1 MQSAHRSW
9 ASAITR
15 LATRQT
21 GWMLLAV
28 VVATVVAG
36 VLSEKLQMRLNF
48 VDLLPEHNKVA
59 QQFRHVQELYPEPS
73 IVMVIQGERDD
84 ITKAADSLS
93 AIVSGV
99 DGIYN
104 VDNQIPVD
112 WIIDHG
118 FVLMKPKDFDRM
130 LRVFSDPSLIGTLR
144 GFNDDYEREYTDS
157 EDNLRRDE
165 LQVAR
170 SLQGVQRSLEVLE
183 ANLKGTPGAA
193 PVSEAARAML
203 VGEPYQLSLD
213 RKMAMVLI
221 YPDVISFK
229 DTDKALA
236 IFRTV
241 QEAVAP
247 FQSAHPEVKVEF
259 TGIGPIGQA
268 EMSSIGTYTYVL
280 TLIALILIYLLIARS
295 FHGWVLPM
303 LGTIPL
309 IVGIIWT
316 MGTLQLVF
324 GTLNM
329 MTVMMGLVLLGLGI
343 DFTIHMLARYS
354 EERSQGADLETTLD
368 RTIGDTGTGVLTGAL
383 TTAAA
388 FFALMIAD
396 TKGIFEFGFA
406 AGIGVLITLMA
417 IFIALPPLLVLH
429 EKFVLRR
436 GHELHFPTQART
448 GFPIIG
454 KIASGSWHHRFPVL
468 IVFFI
473 LAGLSLW
480 ATTHTRFE
488 YDWMK
493 LEPQKEPSVQL
504 QRIIPDRFGTSDQ
517 AGWVISPTVEAA
529 RETKEK
535 LRNLPAIGDV
545 IAISDLI
552 PAPGRVDQ
560 YAPRLAV
567 FRSSLEAKKPT
578 AWKED
583 DATQLATEISRLW
596 DNLDLMSNIAFQS
609 GLDRVVRVIDEMTG
623 YRSETNSTD
632 PDALLPRLSAMLEA
646 GGDPDRSS
654 ATARDWEAAMKQMLI
669 RMTKGGDATVADLPG
684 TTRKSFLPRGGE
696 VNGPYMT
703 MVIPRKYAWTKEA
716 VDRFIDQTSPVA
728 PDLVS
733 NPLLFIV
740 MIRET
745 LLDGRNGSILAFF
758 VILILLLIHFRGPMG
773 LLATVPLIGSALM
786 MLGVMHLLG
795 MKYNYVNLIAVPI
808 ILGIGIDDGVH
819 ALHRWRKE
827 NTLGAQRVNDAYRHV
842 GRAILLTSLTT
853 MIGFGSIGL
862 YEMPAMSSF
871 GTVLFLGVGFCFIAS
886 VIVLPAVMRVLLREH
901 KKGDSSMDTT
911 KSATTVGI
919 LLLALALT
927 SGTAKAQGA
936 NEGQEWLKKLDDAER
951 VDHSYG
957 TFSQTI
963 TTSTGAQRTLKAKSW
978 SAENGDLQLMV
989 YIAPAR
995 VAGDKILQRDGG
1007 DNIWYYMK
1015 RRDVTRHFVG
1025 TARRQS
1031 AMGSDFSYEDM
1042 AQGDMTKDYTAET
1055 LGQET
1060 LDGVEC
1066 IKLKCTPTESGPS
1079 YNHIIIWAGLEDHL
1093 TRKIDYYDESGLLK
1107 TLTISN
1113 FQMID
1118 GRKMGM
1124 SMVMKNQREG
1134 SQTVIEQH
1142 EVSLKTV
1149 PDLQLFTKSV
1159 LTQEIQ

>member
-1 MQSAHRSW
+1 MESKHRSW
-9 ASAITR
+9 ATIF
-15 LATRQT
+15 T
-21 GWMLLAV
+21 GWATKRTWWVLLV
-28 VVATVVAG
+28 VLVATIITG
-36 VLSEKLQMRLNF
+36 MLSEKLELRLNM

-59 QQFRHVQELYPEPS
+59 QQFRQVQDRFPEPS
-73 IVMVIQGERDD
+73 IVMVLQGDRDN

-93 AIVSGV
+93 AIIRGV
-99 DGIYN
+99 DGVYN
-104 VDNQIPVD
+104 VDNQLPVN

-118 FVLMKPKDFDRM
+118 FTLMKPKDFDRM
-130 LRVFSDPSLIGTLR
+130 LRVFKDPSLIGTLR

-170 SLQGVQRSLEVLE
+170 SLQGVERSLEVLE
-183 ANLKGTPGAA
+183 ANLNGTPDAA

-203 VGEPYQLSLD
+203 IGEPYQLSLD
-213 RKMAMVLI
+213 RKMAMVMI
-221 YPDVISFK
+221 YPDVVSFR
-229 DTDKALA
+229 DMDRLLV
-236 IFRTV
+236 IV
-241 QEAVAP
+241 QNVEKAVAP
-247 FQSAHPEVKVEF
+247 FQAAHPEVKVEF
-259 TGIGPIGQA
+259 TGLAPIGQA
-268 EMSSIGTYTYVL
+268 EMNSVGTYTYIL

-309 IVGIIWT
+309 VVGIIWT
-316 MGTLQLVF
+316 MGVLQIVF

-354 EERSQGADLETTLD
+354 EERSQGADLETSLNRMT
-368 RTIGDTGTGVLTGAL
+368 GDTGVGVLTGAL

-406 AGIGVLITLMA
+406 AGIGVILTLLA
-417 IFIALPPLLVLH
+417 IFVALPPLLVLH
-429 EKFVLRR
+429 EKWVLRR
-436 GHELHFPTQART
+436 GRQLHFPVQARE
-448 GFPIIG
+448 GFPLIG
-454 KIASGSWHHRFPVL
+454 RIAGGSWKHRTPIL

-480 ATTHTRFE
+480 AATHTKFE

-493 LEPQKEPSVQL
+493 LEPPKSPAVRL
-504 QRIIPDRFGTSDQ
+504 QRVIPDRFGTSDQ

-535 LRNLPAIGDV
+535 LRDVPSVGDV
-545 IAISDLI
+545 IAISDLL
-552 PAPGRVDQ
+552 PAPGRVEE
-560 YAPRLAV
+560 YAPRLKA
-567 FRSSLEAKKPT
+567 FRSQLETKRPR
-578 AWKED
+578 AWKNGD
-583 DATQLATEISRLW
+583 DAELATEVSRLW
-596 DNLDLMSNIAFQS
+596 DNLDLMSNLAFQS
-609 GLDRVVRVIDEMTG
+609 GLDRVVKVIDQMTG
-623 YRSETNSTD
+623 YDSKTNSTD
-632 PDALLPRLSAMLEA
+632 KNALLPRLSAELEA
-646 GGDPDRSS
+646 GVNQKRASKV
-654 ATARDWEAAMKQMLI
+654 AAAWEAAMTPLLI
-669 RMTKGGDATVADLPG
+669 RMTQGGNATVADLPE
-684 TTRKSFLPRGGE
+684 TTRKVFLPRNQDL
-696 VNGPYMT
+696 NGPYMT
-703 MVIPRKYAWTKEA
+703 LVAPQKYAWTKAA
-716 VDRFIDQTSPVA
+716 VDRFVEQTSSVA

-740 MIRET
+740 MTRET
-745 LLDGRNGSILAFF
+745 LLDGRDGSLLAFG
-758 VILILLLIHFRGPMG
+758 VILVLLLIHFRGFTG

-786 MLGVMHLLG
+786 MLGVMHLIG

-827 NTLGAQRVNDAYRHV
+827 TSLGAQRVNDAYRHV

-871 GTVLFLGVGFCFIAS
+871 GIVLFLGVGFCFLAS
-886 VIVLPAVMRVLLREH
+886 IIVLPAIMRVLLRDR
-901 KKGDSSMDTT
+901 KKGETSMKTKTVTTALIALLTFTFAISS
-911 KSATTVGI
+911 AR
-919 LLLALALT
+919 AQET
-927 SGTAKAQGA
+927 SDGAQ
-936 NEGQEWLKKLDDAER
+936 WLKKIDAAER

-963 TTSTGAQRTLKAKSW
+963 TTSTGTQRTLKAKAW
-978 SAENGDLQLMV
+978 SADNGELQLMV
-989 YIAPAR
+989 YTDPAR
-995 VAGDKILQRDGG
+995 VAGDKILQRDNG

-1042 AQGDMTKDYTAET
+1042 AQGDMTKDYTAEV
-1055 LGQET
+1055 LGQEKVEE
-1060 LDGVEC
+1060 DEC
-1066 IKLKCTPTESGPS
+1066 IKLKCTPTPAGPS
-1079 YNHIIIWAGLEDHL
+1079 YNHLVLWAGMDDNL
-1093 TRKIDYYDESGLLK
+1093 TRKIDYYDENGLLK

-1113 FQMID
+1113 FQTID
-1118 GRKMGM
+1118 GKKMGLH
-1124 SMVMKNQREG
+1124 MVMKNQREG
-1134 SQTVIEQH
+1134 SQTVIDQGDL
-1142 EVSLKTV
+1142 SLKTV
-1149 PDLQLFTKSV
+1149 PDPQLFTKSA
-1159 LTQEIQ
+1159 LTRDIQ